1 MGEAVGG
8 LVSCVLLSSESEE
21 GEEHGE
27 EDVARKT
34 TIQLQRIATR
44 CHCQIFY
51 ITYGE
56 QPELEDGVR
65 ASPPPA
71 LLTVS
76 HIMYTNELFT
86 LIGCMVSHF
95 TYISRKKDI
104 SFSPNYTN

>member
-1 MGEAVGG
+1 MGG

-21 GEEHGE
+21 HGD

-56 QPELEDGVR
+56 QPELEDSVR

-71 LLTVS
+71 VLSVS
-76 HIMYTNELFT
+76 RIMCTAGLSIFIYCSGENHNVMHAST
-86 LIGCMVSHF
+86 C
-95 TYISRKKDI
+95 
-104 SFSPNYTN
+104 

>member
-1 MGEAVGG
+1 MGG

-21 GEEHGE
+21 HQQD

-51 ITYGE
+51 VTYGE
-56 QPELEDGVR
+56 QPELEDRVR

-71 LLTVS
+71 VLSVRHNS
-76 HIMYTNELFT
+76 YCACYRVHISLEWAKL
-86 LIGCMVSHF
+86 
-95 TYISRKKDI
+95 
-104 SFSPNYTN
+104 